1 MLLPQYSKI
10 DIDPALLERLIAVAN
25 AAADAASGPSK
36 ANFRSQLNIE
46 NKEKQGGFDPVTIA
60 DKQAELAIKKVV
72 QQAFPDHGFF
82 GEEFGHELGC
92 DSPDQV
98 AHTNKPLW
106 VVDPIDGTRAY
117 ITGMPLWGTL
127 IAVYDGNDVVLG
139 MLEQP
144 ILRERF
150 IGTSLVSASST
161 QRTSQLITPTGS
173 QVLSTRSTKALDQA
187 IAQTTTPDMFVEEEH
202 ARVLDSIK
210 DAVSMV
216 RYGGDCY
223 CYALLAM
230 GFIDVVIERLLQP
243 YDIAALI
250 PIVQG
255 AGGVVTDWSG
265 GSAAS
270 GGAVVASANEVIH
283 EQVLELLS

>member
-98 AHTNKPLW
+98 AHTVTHVEK
-106 VVDPIDGTRAY
+106 
-117 ITGMPLWGTL
+117 
-127 IAVYDGNDVVLG
+127 
-139 MLEQP
+139 
-144 ILRERF
+144 
-150 IGTSLVSASST
+150 
-161 QRTSQLITPTGS
+161 QR
-173 QVLSTRSTKALDQA
+173 KAPSKQ
-187 IAQTTTPDMFVEEEH
+187 
-202 ARVLDSIK
+202 
-210 DAVSMV
+210 
-216 RYGGDCY
+216 
-223 CYALLAM
+223 
-230 GFIDVVIERLLQP
+230 
-243 YDIAALI
+243 
-250 PIVQG
+250 
-255 AGGVVTDWSG
+255 
-265 GSAAS
+265 
-270 GGAVVASANEVIH
+270 H
-283 EQVLELLS
+283 E